1 MRISI
6 SCPICAA
13 GARARTSRKL
23 SDTLREIRYRCENDD
38 CGHIYIAHLEVVY
51 TVVPS
56 ALENPAVQIPLSP
69 HHQANRAQKG

>member
-6 SCPICAA
+6 CCPICATRA
-13 GARARTSRKL
+13 SARTSRKL

-38 CGHIYIAHLEVVY
+38 CGHIYVAHLEVVY

-56 ALENPAVQIPLSP
+56 ALENPAVELPLSP
-69 HHQANRAQKG
+69 HRQSNRAQTG